1 LENLQVSDFVIDEGE
16 VFEVSRHCVVKERR
30 EALNSVLQMIHEP
43 SPKVLALVEQD
54 SNHNRPFFLG
64 RFMEALHYYSA
75 IFDSLDGALPKY
87 NTKRGKVELLICL

>member
-1 LENLQVSDFVIDEGE
+1 MIDEGE
-16 VFEVSRHCVVKERR
+16 VLAVSRHCVVKERR

-54 SNHNRPFFLG
+54 SNHNGTFFLG

-75 IFDSLDGALPKY
+75 IFDLLDDSLPKY
-87 NTKRGKVELLICL
+87 DTKHGKVELLTCL